1 MCFSPEGD
9 LIGGLVV
16 TAIGVDACLHLKGR
30 PEYRLIAPFPILNST
45 WVEYGGRL
53 GYRFSRNLVV
63 DAFAIGTLGGEVG
76 RTLHVGL
83 GARYAF

>member
-1 MCFSPEGD
+1 MASTTD
-9 LIGGLVV
+9 S
-16 TAIGVDACLHLKGR
+16 GR
-30 PEYRLIAPFPILNST
+30 RSLSSISDPIAPYPLLNST
-45 WVEYGGRL
+45 WAEYGGRL
-53 GYRFSRNLVV
+53 AYRFSRNLVV

>member
-1 MCFSPEGD
+1 
-9 LIGGLVV
+9 
-16 TAIGVDACLHLKGR
+16 
-30 PEYRLIAPFPILNST
+30 
-45 WVEYGGRL
+45 
-53 GYRFSRNLVV
+53 V

>member
-1 MCFSPEGD
+1 
-9 LIGGLVV
+9 
-16 TAIGVDACLHLKGR
+16 
-30 PEYRLIAPFPILNST
+30 
-45 WVEYGGRL
+45 L

-63 DAFAIGTLGGEVG
+63 DAYVLGTQGGEVG